1 MSLVW
6 CNIKDIE
13 IRGAA
18 RSNDSIALIKLPCLY
33 MSCKWPISPDLNSQ
47 VGDPDSI
54 LSEKKFQ
61 LLLFRERGKF
71 PRLKNVKIIQ
81 RITIKHRKYLNSL
94 ATNAIIKIVFK
105 KNMPLHL
112 VKFSWSL
119 GFHCLTY
126 MYFRSSKAIWKR
138 HHFPTSKPSIP
149 LKQLTLYTPSYPYQA
164 NEITMCFKSTCTNTL
179 VYRIFK
185 KWITVTFH
193 ETCIVYTWGQHLTLF
208 LTGNEPWHLLHCIKI
223 T

>member
-1 MSLVW
+1 MRVTCGFWDLNPQTLNKISNFKFKTLSLVW

-164 NEITMCFKSTCTNTL
+164 NEITMCFK
-179 VYRIFK
+179 RI
-185 KWITVTFH
+185 V
-193 ETCIVYTWGQHLTLF
+193 LT
-208 LTGNEPWHLLHCIKI
+208 H
-223 T
+223 

>member
-1 MSLVW
+1 MRYLNKQPNIIRKYLYEALYIIYTYKHEEIDDLAKRYSLLTKYEGDMWLFGPLHTNIEHDFELQRLFLVW
-6 CNIKDIE
+6 CNIEHIE

-94 ATNAIIKIVFK
+94 ATNAIIEIVFK
-105 KNMPLHL
+105 KICLYI
-112 VKFSWSL
+112 WS
-119 GFHCLTY
+119 
-126 MYFRSSKAIWKR
+126 SS
-138 HHFPTSKPSIP
+138 HD
-149 LKQLTLYTPSYPYQA
+149 L
-164 NEITMCFKSTCTNTL
+164 
-179 VYRIFK
+179 
-185 KWITVTFH
+185 
-193 ETCIVYTWGQHLTLF
+193 
-208 LTGNEPWHLLHCIKI
+208 
-223 T
+223 

>member
-1 MSLVW
+1 MRATCGYLDLYTQTLNTISNFKFKTLSLVW

-61 LLLFRERGKF
+61 LLLLRERGKF

-94 ATNAIIKIVFK
+94 ATNAIIKIVFYK
-105 KNMPLHL
+105 ICLYI
-112 VKFSWSL
+112 WS
-119 GFHCLTY
+119 
-126 MYFRSSKAIWKR
+126 SS
-138 HHFPTSKPSIP
+138 HD
-149 LKQLTLYTPSYPYQA
+149 L
-164 NEITMCFKSTCTNTL
+164 
-179 VYRIFK
+179 
-185 KWITVTFH
+185 
-193 ETCIVYTWGQHLTLF
+193 
-208 LTGNEPWHLLHCIKI
+208 
-223 T
+223 